1 MSGSNTKMELS
12 WDTKATARVIQF
24 VLPYLKQKENTYL
37 GFFSEAMFYSSFI
50 FKMQYHSPRYPVD
63 KSAEPLRIR
72 NLKSFKEC
80 TNNDEKLD

>member
-24 VLPYLKQKENTYL
+24 VLPFLKQKENTYL
-37 GFFSEAMFYSSFI
+37 VFLVKQVLFVFYFQNAVAFI
-50 FKMQYHSPRYPVD
+50 QVPVN

-72 NLKSFKEC
+72 NLKSFNEY
-80 TNNDEKLD
+80 TNKDEN